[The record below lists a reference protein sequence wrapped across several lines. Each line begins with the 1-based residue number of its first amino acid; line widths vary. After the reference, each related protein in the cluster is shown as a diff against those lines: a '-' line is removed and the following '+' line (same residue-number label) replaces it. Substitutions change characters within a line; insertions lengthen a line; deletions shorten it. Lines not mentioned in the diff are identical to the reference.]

1 MKQRDYET
9 LRQHLATNLKSFRR
23 EHALSQERLS
33 LEADVDRTY
42 VSQIERSL
50 GNPSLL
56 VISALAAVLGKD
68 VCELLSAPQPRQRAK

>member
-42 VSQIERSL
+42 VSQIERTFA
-50 GNPSLL
+50 NCCLL
-56 VISALAAVLGKD
+56 HSHANAQSEEVLA
-68 VCELLSAPQPRQRAK
+68 CPFFSP